1 MTPSREKTKKLVDKL
16 HTWIQVIMPIDR
28 MVLIQTQTSTQSLNE
43 TSIRPNI
50 MSSKLRIITKQLPQ
64 YILG

>member
-28 MVLIQTQTSTQSLNE
+28 MVLIQTQTST
-43 TSIRPNI
+43 
-50 MSSKLRIITKQLPQ
+50 
-64 YILG
+64 